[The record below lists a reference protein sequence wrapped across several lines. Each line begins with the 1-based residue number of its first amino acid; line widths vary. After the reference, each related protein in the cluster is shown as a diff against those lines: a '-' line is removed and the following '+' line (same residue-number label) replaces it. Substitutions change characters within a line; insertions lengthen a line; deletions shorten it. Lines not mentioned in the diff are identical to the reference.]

1 MERELLDEMTKRKEV
16 KLMNFLRGLNNR
28 EQEQLFT
35 DLEDMTSMHD
45 GKKLTELYPQET
57 TEDLATRAKR
67 IVELQEQLRNTKSQ

>member
-35 DLEDMTSMHD
+35 DLEDMTS
-45 GKKLTELYPQET
+45 
-57 TEDLATRAKR
+57 
-67 IVELQEQLRNTKSQ
+67 I